1 LLKAARYL
9 QIQDNYF
16 DGACPTLGNWLMVD
30 LISGAWNK
38 VDNFFL
44 PLAWTYDIRVPE
56 GTGTFEEAASGT
68 VCTITTH
75 YGTYAPPPN

>member
-16 DGACPTLGNWLMVD
+16 DGARSSLGNGLIAD
-30 LISGAWNK
+30 LTSGAWNK

-75 YGTYAPPPN
+75 YGKYALLPN